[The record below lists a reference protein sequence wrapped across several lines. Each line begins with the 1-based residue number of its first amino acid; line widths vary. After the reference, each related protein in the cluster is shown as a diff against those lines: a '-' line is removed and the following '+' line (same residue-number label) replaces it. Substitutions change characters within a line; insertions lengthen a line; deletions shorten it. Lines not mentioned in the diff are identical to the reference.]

1 MKSKEIK
8 NIIFDL
14 GGVVID
20 LDRNQAVEGL
30 EELGI
35 RNADSL
41 LGVYGQKGPFLM
53 LETGEIKEAEFF
65 DLILSECKPGTG
77 CAEIR
82 AAFERFLVGLPVE
95 RLQTIGELRKKGY
108 KVFIL
113 SNTNPLMYHHW
124 IEDAF
129 RQEGQSVNDY
139 FDGIVVSFQENTCKP
154 DPQIFLNLLNRYS
167 IKADETVM
175 LDDSE
180 ANCEAAKSVGMQAV
194 RIMPEGEDSFKN
206 VCSILLKEKR

>member
-1 MKSKEIK
+1 MRTNDIK

-35 RNADSL
+35 KNVDSL

-65 DLILSECKPGTG
+65 DLILSECKPGTT
-77 CAEIR
+77 CAAIR
-82 AAFERFLVGLPVE
+82 KAFERFLVALPVE
-95 RLQTIGELRKKGY
+95 RLHTIAELRKKGY

-124 IEDAF
+124 IEEAF
-129 RQEGQSVNDY
+129 RAEGKTVNDY

-167 IKADETVM
+167 IKANETIM

-194 RIMPEGEDSFKN
+194 RILPDGEDSFKN